1 LASEYSV
8 PVALGGSFR
17 GEDIVS
23 PKNIRIACREA
34 TVSTF
39 HEKVEKLKSA
49 ISKAEM
55 FVNGGGDPQS
65 GEAGPLRTELAK
77 AWDEFA
83 GEFVEGAVESDG

>member
-1 LASEYSV
+1 M
-8 PVALGGSFR
+8 G
-17 GEDIVS
+17 
-23 PKNIRIACREA
+23 CREA

-49 ISKAEM
+49 ISRAEM

-77 AWDEFA
+77 AWDEFS
-83 GEFVEGAVESDG
+83 GEFVEGAVESEE

>member
-1 LASEYSV
+1 M
-8 PVALGGSFR
+8 G
-17 GEDIVS
+17 
-23 PKNIRIACREA
+23 CREA
-34 TVSTF
+34 KVSTF

-77 AWDEFA
+77 AWEEFA
-83 GEFVEGAVESDG
+83 GEFVEGAVESEG